1 MAAKA
6 KAKAKT
12 KTKTPAKRASP
23 QAPPAKRRDKAAPV
37 DPSVK
42 AKDIQAA
49 LRELANPNIAGPSQQ
64 FFKTGEG
71 EYGAGDQFL
80 GIRVPNLRQVAKRF
94 REAPFAAMKTVLRS
108 KYHEERLCALFLMVQ
123 RFQRGSAEQQKEVF
137 DHYLASTKYVNNW
150 DLVDGSAHQ
159 IVGGYLLERDRRRL
173 RRLAKSKD
181 LWERRI
187 SIIATY
193 HFIKHEQFEDT
204 LELAA
209 LLRDDS
215 EDLIHKAVGWML
227 REVGNRNRAAE
238 EGFLQEHYR
247 HMPRTMLRYA
257 IEKFPEARRKQYLHG
272 KI

>member
-1 MAAKA
+1 MAKA
-6 KAKAKT
+6 GART
-12 KTKTPAKRASP
+12 
-23 QAPPAKRRDKAAPV
+23 KAAPV
-37 DPSVK
+37 DPALK

-80 GIRVPNLRQVAKRF
+80 GIRVPNIRKIARRF
-94 REAPFAAMKTVLRS
+94 REAPFTAMKTVLRS
-108 KYHEERLCALFLMVQ
+108 KYHEERLCALFLLVH
-123 RFQRGSAEQQKEVF
+123 RYQRGDEAQRREVF
-137 DHYLASTKYVNNW
+137 DHYLANTKYVNNW

-159 IVGGYLLERDRRRL
+159 IVGGHLLERSRRPL
-173 RRLAKSKD
+173 RKLAKSKD

-187 SIIATY
+187 AIIATY

-209 LLRDDS
+209 ILRDDS
-215 EDLIHKAVGWML
+215 ENLIHKAVGWML

-238 EGFLQEHYR
+238 EGFLQQHYR
-247 HMPRTMLRYA
+247 EMPRTMLRYA
-257 IEKFPEARRKQYLHG
+257 IEKFPERRRKQYLRG
-272 KI
+272 DV